1 MTGKNQRNACE
12 KHWAKNKYLVLS
24 KSHKIYLDI
33 REYLKND
40 QVSLGE
46 LEKLIKNAKDL
57 EKSPKDIVNAYQ
69 HIWGYFKDDASL
81 DEKEKFLYLIDQY
94 QDDVIAKKEV
104 LDYLKVLLEKYP
116 YDYLKKS
123 TIFNQEP

>member
-40 QVSLGE
+40 QVSLYE

-57 EKSPKDIVNAYQ
+57 GESPKDIVNAYQ
-69 HIWGYFKDDASL
+69 HIWGYFKGDASL

-104 LDYLKVLLEKYP
+104 LNYLKVLLEKYP

>member
-1 MTGKNQRNACE
+1 MTDKNQRNACE

-40 QVSLGE
+40 QVSLDE
-46 LEKLIKNAKDL
+46 LERLIKNAMDL
-57 EKSPKDIVNAYQ
+57 EESPKDIVNAYQ

-94 QDDVIAKKEV
+94 QKDIIVKEEV
-104 LDYLKVLLEKYP
+104 LDYLKY
-116 YDYLKKS
+116 Y
-123 TIFNQEP
+123 

>member
-1 MTGKNQRNACE
+1 MTDKNQRNACE

-40 QVSLGE
+40 QVSLAE
-46 LEKLIKNAKDL
+46 LKRLIKNAKDL
-57 EKSPKDIVNAYQ
+57 EESPKDIVNAYQ

-94 QDDVIAKKEV
+94 QKDIIVKEEV
-104 LDYLKVLLEKYP
+104 LDYLKVFLEKYP
-116 YDYLKKS
+116 CDYLQKS

>member
-1 MTGKNQRNACE
+1 MTDKNQKNACE

-40 QVSLGE
+40 QVSLDE
-46 LEKLIKNAKDL
+46 LKRLIKNAKDL
-57 EKSPKDIVNAYQ
+57 EESPKDIGNAYSY
-69 HIWGYFKDDASL
+69 IWGYFIDDASL
-81 DEKEKFLYLIDQY
+81 GEEEKFLSLIDQY

>member
-1 MTGKNQRNACE
+1 MTDKNQKNACE
-12 KHWAKNKYLVLS
+12 KHWAKNIYLVLS
-24 KSHKIYLDI
+24 KSRKIYLDI

-40 QVSLGE
+40 QVSLDE

-57 EKSPKDIVNAYQ
+57 GESPKDIVNAYSY
-69 HIWGYFKDDASL
+69 IWVYFIDDASL
-81 DEKEKFLYLIDQY
+81 GEEEKFLFLIDQY

-116 YDYLKKS
+116 NDYLQKS

>member
-1 MTGKNQRNACE
+1 MTDKNQRNACE

-40 QVSLGE
+40 QVSLAE
-46 LEKLIKNAKDL
+46 LKRLIKNAKDL
-57 EKSPKDIVNAYQ
+57 EESPKDIVNAYQ

-94 QDDVIAKKEV
+94 QKDIIVKEEV
-104 LDYLKVLLEKYP
+104 LDYLKVFLEKYP
-116 YDYLKKS
+116 CDYLQKS
-123 TIFNQEP
+123 TIFKE